1 MTLDYE
7 GIRSELRFKAARS
20 SGSGGQHV
28 NKVSTKVLLYFNIL
42 ESQILTEEQQHLVME
57 ALATRIT
64 KKGVLMLSCSDTRS
78 QAKNKE
84 LVTKRFFYIL
94 EEGLKE
100 DKERKPTKIPKAV
113 KQKRLDS
120 KRKHAEKKAQRKPPK
135 LN

>member
-7 GIRSELRFKAARS
+7 GILSELTFKTARS

-28 NKVSTKVLLYFNIL
+28 NKVSTKVVLYFNIVQ
-42 ESQILTEEQQHLVME
+42 SQFLTEEQQHLLME
-57 ALATRIT
+57 ALSTRIT
-64 KKGVLMLSCSDTRS
+64 KKGILMLSCSETRS

-84 LVTKRFFYIL
+84 LVTKRFFDIL

-100 DKERKPTKIPKAV
+100 DKERKPTKIPRAV
-113 KQKRLDS
+113 KQKRLAS

>member
-7 GIRSELRFKAARS
+7 GIRSELTFKAARS

-28 NKVSTKVLLYFNIL
+28 NKVSTKVVLHFNIAQ
-42 ESQILTEEQQHLVME
+42 SQFLTEEQQHLLME
-57 ALATRIT
+57 ALSTRIT
-64 KKGVLMLSCSDTRS
+64 KKGILMLSCSETRS

-84 LVTKRFFYIL
+84 LVTKRFFDIL

-100 DKERKPTKIPKAV
+100 DKERKPTKIPRAV
-113 KQKRLDS
+113 KQKRLAA